1 MEENYYSKGRK
12 QIGFLSFFRDVL
24 IASFPIPSNLVA
36 KLIPYPPDFI
46 FLTHPRNNEDIL
58 ATFPFLRILNK
69 IIPYSIVRKLLDL
82 APCYIVSNV
91 NAPKGKRGYVIS
103 VVELPERMFAS
114 RQLTQKLIKG
124 CDEYFKKICSKKTYV
139 GLAAWWPI
147 VSNAGQAFNVN
158 LKENDLVKITNG
170 HTATLT
176 SIYLSILRTSEI
188 IGIPLAKLRLLVIG
202 VGKVGG
208 ALCQMLASKVEKI
221 GLVDK
226 NKMRLQVLKKQ
237 VEKINPKL
245 HIETILIEE
254 SNGESII
261 LNELQ
266 KYDLSVCTTSNTDLL
281 ISDANC
287 LRSCIIFDDS
297 RPEAFPRVF
306 SKERKVVVL
315 EGGLMKIPGVSMD
328 SDFGFGQNENIFG
341 CLSEAIILALDEHEE
356 VKPNV
361 GELDFDNLHRL
372 IEFCRKSGIAVGDF
386 KCAHQLIQEED
397 LVSLSNQKNNITA

>member
-1 MEENYYSKGRK
+1 MEKNYYSKGRK
-12 QIGFLSFFRDVL
+12 QIIFLSFFRDVL
-24 IASFPIPSNLVA
+24 VANLPLPSKLIT
-36 KLIPYPPDFI
+36 KLIPYSPDFI

-58 ATFPFLRILNK
+58 ATFPFLRILSK
-69 IIPYSIVRKLLDL
+69 FIPYSIVRKLLNL
-82 APCYIVSNV
+82 SPCYIVSNV

-103 VVELPERMFAS
+103 VVELPEKMFAS
-114 RQLTQKLIKG
+114 RERTQKLIKG
-124 CDEYFKKICSKKTYV
+124 CAEYFKKICSKKTYV

-147 VSNAGQAFNVN
+147 VSNAGQAFNTY

-176 SIYLSILRTSEI
+176 SIYLSLLRTSEI
-188 IGIPLAKLRLLVIG
+188 IGTSLAKLRVLIIG

-208 ALCQMLASKVEKI
+208 ALSHMLAGKVEKI
-221 GLVDK
+221 GLIDK

-245 HIETILIEE
+245 QLETILIED

-261 LNELQ
+261 LKELQ

-297 RPEAFPRVF
+297 RPEAFPRIF

-341 CLSEAIILALDEHEE
+341 CLSEAIILALDEYGE

-361 GELDFDNLHRL
+361 GELDFDNLYKL
-372 IEFCRKSGIAVGDF
+372 IEFCKRQGIKVGDF
-386 KCAHQLIQEED
+386 KCAHQLIQEEE
-397 LVSLSNQKNNITA
+397 LASISNQKHNITA